1 MAQQPLAMYTQGMQN
16 ARTHTRTTHHTHPHP
31 HAYAHGEATLLKRP
45 EENTG
50 IQKHNYMHTV
60 TKHPP
65 TLLSIS

>member
-1 MAQQPLAMYTQGMQN
+1 MQN
-16 ARTHTRTTHHTHPHP
+16 ACKMHAHTHAHTHTHHTPYTSTP
-31 HAYAHGEATLLKRP
+31 THAYAHGEATLLKRP